1 MQEQYKKE
9 LIGKEVKIY
18 PGDSNKKR
26 GIILDIDDKGV
37 LFQIT
42 YYSNNDGQ
50 YQVGK
55 KHYISFEARLTFAEY

>member
-1 MQEQYKKE
+1 MQSKYREE
-9 LIGKEVKIY
+9 LIGKEVNIY

-26 GIILDIDDKGV
+26 GVILDIDDNGV

-42 YYSNNDGQ
+42 YYSGSDGQ

-55 KHYISFEARLTFAEY
+55 KYYISFEARLTFSEY